1 MSLCDLPHHYNPI
14 GNSLFYVGFP
24 IKYLPYRLL
33 MNLKHTILLGE
44 DEVEPAEM
52 LANFLEMDDY
62 RVLLAHDGKEALEL
76 IEKHASEI
84 HLAVLDIMVPHV
96 NGKEICSV
104 IRRHPVLSDIPV
116 IFLTAKDKEKDEIEG
131 LELGADDY
139 ISKPAS
145 LKLVKAHIESL
156 LRRQKPQTSKWI
168 QYGDLLLDTSGKD
181 LYHKDERVELTSTE
195 FTLIELFFQNPK
207 RVYSRQEIL
216 EHIGGDGKFVFDRTV
231 DVHIK
236 NLRLKLGDSSDMI
249 KTYRG
254 IGYGLNRDLLTS

>member
-1 MSLCDLPHHYNPI
+1 M
-14 GNSLFYVGFP
+14 
-24 IKYLPYRLL
+24 K
-33 MNLKHTILLGE
+33 LKHTILLVE

-52 LANFLEMDDY
+52 LANYLKMADY
-62 RVLLAHDGKEALEL
+62 NVLLAHDGRKALEL
-76 IEKHASEI
+76 IEKHASDI

-104 IRRHPVLSDIPV
+104 IRKHPVLSDIPV

-156 LRRQKPQTSKWI
+156 LRRQQPQTSKWI
-168 QYGDLLLDTSGKD
+168 QHGDLLLDTNGKD
-181 LYHKDERVELTSTE
+181 LYYKDDRIELTSTE
-195 FTLIELFFQNPK
+195 YTLIELFFQNPK
-207 RVYSRQEIL
+207 RVYSRQRIL
-216 EHIGGDGKFVFDRTV
+216 EHIGGDDKYVFDRTV

-236 NLRLKLGDSSDMI
+236 NLRLKLGDASNMV

-254 IGYGLNRDLLTS
+254 IGYGLNRDLLTV

>member
-1 MSLCDLPHHYNPI
+1 MPVKTLNRIYPDNMQP
-14 GNSLFYVGFP
+14 
-24 IKYLPYRLL
+24 KQ
-33 MNLKHTILLGE
+33 TILLVE

-52 LANFLEMDDY
+52 LANYLEMNNFN
-62 RVLLAHDGKEALEL
+62 VLMAHEGNKALEL
-76 IEKHASEI
+76 IEKHASDI
-84 HLAVLDIMVPHV
+84 HLAVLDIMVPNV
-96 NGKEICSV
+96 DGKEICSV
-104 IRRHPVLSDIPV
+104 IRKHPVLSDIPV

-156 LRRQKPQTSKWI
+156 LRRQQPQTSKWI
-168 QYGDLLLDTSGKD
+168 QYGDLFLDTSGKD
-181 LYHKDERVELTSTE
+181 LYYKEKRIELTSTE
-195 FTLIELFFQNPK
+195 YAIAEMFFQNPK

-216 EHIGGDGKFVFDRTV
+216 EHIGGDDRFVFDRTV

-236 NLRLKLGDSSDMI
+236 NLRLKMGGAADMI

-254 IGYGLNRDLLTS
+254 LGYGMNRDLI